1 MVTKRKKIGIV
12 FTSDDIGVV
21 YYLVNIVRT
30 LDYLTELEKPEIIVF
45 FNIQSEKYLSLFKY
59 KNLKTVKVNITINNK
74 TKLYFKS
81 LIQRENLFLKK
92 LASY

>member
-45 FNIQSEKYLSLFKY
+45 FNIVFIVIKFSSEK
-59 KNLKTVKVNITINNK
+59 INELRCK
-74 TKLYFKS
+74 GKS
-81 LIQRENLFLKK
+81 RW
-92 LASY
+92 